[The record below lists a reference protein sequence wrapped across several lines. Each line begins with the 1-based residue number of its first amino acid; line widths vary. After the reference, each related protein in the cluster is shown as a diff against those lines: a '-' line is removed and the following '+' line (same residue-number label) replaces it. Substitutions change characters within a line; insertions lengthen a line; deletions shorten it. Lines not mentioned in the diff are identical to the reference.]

1 MEYQTLRNQYHITL
15 KQQYEMPRYPNQ
27 IIPNNYT
34 PEHSINEEVATIIL
48 LNYSLKHATHKISE
62 EPKTRYPKQVVNK
75 SIEIS

>member
-1 MEYQTLRNQYHITL
+1 LEYQTLRNQYHITL

-27 IIPNNYT
+27 IISRNCT
-34 PEHSINEEVATIIL
+34 SEHSVNEEVATAIL

-62 EPKTRYPKQVVNK
+62 EPKTRYPKQVVNR